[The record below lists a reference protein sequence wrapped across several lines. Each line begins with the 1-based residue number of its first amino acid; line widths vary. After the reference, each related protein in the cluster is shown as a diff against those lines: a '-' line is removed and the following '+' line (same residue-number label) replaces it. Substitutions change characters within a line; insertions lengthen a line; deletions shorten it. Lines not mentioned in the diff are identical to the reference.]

1 MSLSEQLRSNRRRLF
16 DQMEK
21 IDSPK
26 SLLEFQLAIVEE
38 IKKSERSANNDE
50 TGEHKW
56 HIHLLRCYG
65 DALAWELLH
74 PHTIRNL
81 AKNPSPPAS
90 LIDQK
95 DGLKHT
101 IESAHDFTDD
111 GIPVLISD
119 ITNCLKISDLVLCND
134 PELPSLVECKGGN
147 FVPELSMRGRSGR
160 QQSRAISVL
169 KYLYDGKGKLYGESG
184 SSTIIDI
191 NVDVKHT
198 WDSVNQTV
206 SKAIRTGFG
215 FDISDESDIVWAFI
229 DDDRYDNPPFPTKEL
244 KNLAPKFKI
253 PFIGCHLVPLD
264 YANPRI
270 PPPIVWPIYRDYKF
284 ALMEGDVVL
293 MHLIDVEKFKKI
305 VTKNGRVV
313 EILRKR
319 NVLDEYCFLVEIDG
333 KRCRLSYCFLENVVY
348 GYETIESSAKC
359 IIETANKALT
369 LKPLTT
375 LPTSKPSRKPKLR
388 VVRNFKDSMQ
398 LLKEAQTFSKED
410 IVSVQMSFF
419 AKICRGI
426 YEKAGN
432 NPKVEKLLSHPIYII
447 KHK

>member
-1 MSLSEQLRSNRRRLF
+1 
-16 DQMEK
+16 MEK

-26 SLLEFQLAIVEE
+26 VLLEFQLSIVEE
-38 IKKSERSANNDE
+38 IKKSERSAKND
-50 TGEHKW
+50 TSDEHKW
-56 HIHLLRCYG
+56 HILLLRCYG

-74 PHTIRNL
+74 PHTICNL

-95 DGLKHT
+95 DALKHT

-134 PELPSLVECKGGN
+134 PELPSLVECKAGN

-160 QQSRAISVL
+160 QQSRAMSIL
-169 KYLYDGKGKLYGESG
+169 QYLYEGKGKLYGESG
-184 SSTIIDI
+184 SSVIIDI
-191 NVDVKHT
+191 NVDVEHT
-198 WDSVNQTV
+198 WDTVDQTV
-206 SKAIRTGFG
+206 SKAISTGFG
-215 FDISDESDIVWAFI
+215 FGISDGSDIVWAFI
-229 DDDRYDNPPFPTKEL
+229 DDDRYDYPPMPKQQL
-244 KNLAPKFKI
+244 KSLASNFKI
-253 PFIGCHLVPLD
+253 PFIGCHLVPLEN
-264 YANPRI
+264 ANPLI
-270 PPPIVWPIYRDYKF
+270 PPPIVWPISRDCKF
-284 ALMEGDVVL
+284 ALMESDVVL

-305 VTKNGRVV
+305 VIKNGRVV

-319 NVLDEYCFLVEIDG
+319 NILDEYCFLVEIDG
-333 KRCRLSYCFLENVVY
+333 KRFRLSCGFLENVVY

-359 IIETANKALT
+359 IIETAKKALT

-398 LLKEAQTFSKED
+398 LIREAQAISKAD
-410 IVSVQMSFF
+410 FISMPTGFL

-426 YEKAGN
+426 YEKAGD
-432 NPKVEKLLSHPIYII
+432 NPEVKKLLSHPFYII